1 MVYLRLQTGGEQ
13 MSSII
18 GDIRETARQLLVDG
32 KIDVVIGYEKG
43 SLPLK
48 ATPCFVRS
56 PQDIDKLI
64 WDETCENN
72 LALFVAKTAGKKAI
86 VAKGCD
92 SRALVVLMQENQFS
106 RDDLYI
112 IGVSCKGVI
121 DKRKIEAETGEIIDA
136 SMNNGK
142 ITVKGMTCGKE
153 FGFAEVKDATC
164 ITCRYPNPVIKDIQ
178 FGESIEVPQQATAF
192 ADVIEMEN
200 KSDNERQTYFK
211 EQMNKCIRCYACRNA
226 CPMCYCP
233 ECFVDC
239 NSPRWLTGGVDSAEN
254 LMFQAGRV
262 LHLAGRCVD
271 CGACSRACPQNVDI
285 RALNRKLGKDV
296 LEMYNH
302 ESGISEEVN
311 PALNDYSTEDPE
323 AFLVKE

>member
-1 MVYLRLQTGGEQ
+1 MNN
-13 MSSII
+13 MID
-18 GDIRETARQLLVDG
+18 DIRETARQLLADG
-32 KIDVVIGYEKG
+32 KVDVVIGYEKG

-56 PQDIDKLI
+56 PQDITKLI

-72 LALFVAKTAGKKAI
+72 LAAYAKKTPGKKAI

-92 SRALVVLMQENQFS
+92 SRALVVLMQENQLL

-112 IGVSCKGVI
+112 IGVSCQGVI
-121 DKRKIEAETGEIIDA
+121 DKKKIEAETGEIIAA
-136 SMNNGK
+136 SISDGK
-142 ITVKGMTCGKE
+142 ISAKGMVCDKE
-153 FGFAEVKDATC
+153 FTFAELKDATC
-164 ITCRYPNPVIKDIQ
+164 QTCRYPNPVIEDIHI
-178 FGESIEVPQQATAF
+178 GGSVEVPQQTVPF

-200 KSDNERQTYFK
+200 RSERERQVYFQ
-211 EQMNKCIRCYACRNA
+211 EQMSKCIRCYACRNA
-226 CPMCYCP
+226 CPMCYCS

-239 NSPRWLTGGVDSAEN
+239 NSPKWLTGGVDQAEN

-285 RALNRKLGKDV
+285 RALNRKLSKDV
-296 LEMYNH
+296 LDMYHH
-302 ESGISEEVN
+302 ESGISEDLK
-311 PALNDYSTEDPE
+311 PALNEYSAEDPE

>member
-1 MVYLRLQTGGEQ
+1 MNK
-13 MSSII
+13 II
-18 GDIRETARQLLVDG
+18 NDIRETARQLLADG
-32 KIDVVIGYEKG
+32 KVDVVIGYEKG

-48 ATPCFVRS
+48 ATPCFVRT
-56 PQDIDKLI
+56 PEDVDRLI

-72 LALFVAKTAGKKAI
+72 LASFVPKTAGKKAI

-92 SRALVVLMQENQFS
+92 CRSLVVLMQENQLV

-112 IGVSCKGVI
+112 IGVSCPGVI
-121 DKRKIEAETGEIIDA
+121 NKRKIEKETGEIIDA
-136 SMNNGK
+136 MITDGK
-142 ITVKGMTCGKE
+142 ISVKGMECSKE
-153 FGFAEVKDATC
+153 YAFAEVKDATC
-164 ITCRYPNPVIKDIQ
+164 QTCRYPNPVIEDIHI
-178 FGESIEVPQQATAF
+178 GGTVEVSQSTPF

-200 KSDNERQTYFK
+200 KTESERQVYFQ
-211 EQMNKCIRCYACRNA
+211 EQMSKCIRCYACRNA

-239 NSPRWLTGGVDSAEN
+239 NSPKWLTGGVNHSEN

-271 CGACSRACPQNVDI
+271 CGACTRACPQDVDI
-285 RALNRKLGKDV
+285 RAMNRKSAKDV
-296 LEMYNH
+296 LVMYHH
-302 ESGISEEVN
+302 EAGISETVV
-311 PALNDYSTEDPE
+311 PALNQFSAEDPE